1 MRMLSNRTTTRNA
14 SNPFVVSVGPG
25 ATRRSRLATEP
36 DRDTDD
42 VTVPTPPAAAVRA
55 PVAPTRGPSFLA
67 LVLVTGI
74 SPLATDTYIAALPDL
89 QRSLHTS
96 AATAQLT
103 MTTFIL
109 GLAAGQLLCGPISDG
124 LGRRRMLLASSV
136 AFAVLSA
143 LCAVAPD
150 AAVLLTGRTL
160 EGLAGG
166 CGVAVGR
173 AVVSD
178 RYAGLHAAQ
187 RYGALASVALLGP
200 VAAPAVGGLILL
212 VGDWRAVFAFLT
224 AVGFVM
230 AAAVFLGVPETL
242 PPEVRHPAGLGHSLR
257 RMATLV
263 GERAFLGPVVVQCL
277 ATAGFFVYIGGSS
290 FVLQNGLG
298 MSRTGYTILF
308 ATNAAGMA
316 LASLCFRLTVARFGT
331 VRLRAVGVLVSTS
344 AVTLLAGY
352 ALTVGSRVALA
363 PTWVLLAL
371 AAAGM
376 GLCIPATTALAQ
388 EAGRRVGGTASAL
401 QGGLTFG
408 VGAAATPLTG
418 LLGAET
424 VTGMATLMAACYLGA
439 TVALVAFSGAPR
451 ARPIPG

>member
-1 MRMLSNRTTTRNA
+1 
-14 SNPFVVSVGPG
+14 
-25 ATRRSRLATEP
+25 
-36 DRDTDD
+36 
-42 VTVPTPPAAAVRA
+42 VTVPTTPVRV
-55 PVAPTRGPSFLA
+55 PDRVTRAPSFLA

-89 QRSLHTS
+89 RRSLHTS

-103 MTTFIL
+103 MTAFIL

-124 LGRRRMLLASSV
+124 LGRRRMLLVSSA
-136 AFAVLSA
+136 AFALLSA
-143 LCAVAPD
+143 VCAVAPD
-150 AAVLLTGRTL
+150 AGVLLTARTL

-187 RYGALASVALLGP
+187 RYGSLASVALLGP
-200 VAAPAVGGLILL
+200 ILAPALGGLILL
-212 VGDWRAVFAFLT
+212 VGDWRDVFVFLA
-224 AVGFVM
+224 AVGIVM
-230 AAAVFLGVPETL
+230 TAAVLVGVPETL
-242 PPEVRHPAGLGHSLR
+242 PQQARHPAGLRASLR
-257 RMATLV
+257 RTGALTRH
-263 GERAFLGPVVVQCL
+263 RAFLAPVVVQCL

-290 FVLQNGLG
+290 FALQGALGL
-298 MSRTGYTILF
+298 SRNGYTLLF

-331 VRLRAVGVLVSTS
+331 ARLRAVGLLGSTS

-352 ALTVGSRVALA
+352 AWAAGDRVALA
-363 PTWVLLAL
+363 PTWALLAL
-371 AAAGM
+371 VATGM

-388 EAGRRVGGTASAL
+388 DAGRGVGGTASAL

-418 LLGAET
+418 LFGAET
-424 VTGMATLMAACYLGA
+424 VTGMATLMATCFLGA
-439 TVALVAFSGAPR
+439 TVALVAFPR
-451 ARPIPG
+451 GRCTD

>member
-1 MRMLSNRTTTRNA
+1 
-14 SNPFVVSVGPG
+14 
-25 ATRRSRLATEP
+25 
-36 DRDTDD
+36 
-42 VTVPTPPAAAVRA
+42 VTVPNPAVAPVRA
-55 PVAPTRGPSFLA
+55 PAARTRAPSFLA

-74 SPLATDTYIAALPDL
+74 SPVATDTYIAALPGL

-124 LGRRRMLLASSV
+124 LGRRRMLLMSSA

-143 LCAVAPD
+143 WCAVAPS
-150 AAVLLTGRTL
+150 AGVLLAGRTL
-160 EGLAGG
+160 QGLAGG

-178 RYAGLHAAQ
+178 RYTGLAAAQ

-200 VAAPAVGGLILL
+200 VAAPAIGGLILL
-212 VGDWRAVFAFLT
+212 VGDWRAVFAFLA
-224 AVGFVM
+224 AVGIVM
-230 AAAVFLGVPETL
+230 TAAVFVGVPETL
-242 PPEVRHPAGLGHSLR
+242 PPAARHRAGLAASLR
-257 RMATLV
+257 RMTALTRD
-263 GERAFLGPVVVQCL
+263 RAFLTPVVVQCL

-298 MSRTGYTILF
+298 LSRTGYTILF
-308 ATNAAGMA
+308 ATNAGGMV
-316 LASLCFRLTVARFGT
+316 LASLCFRLTVARFGSA
-331 VRLRAVGVLVSTS
+331 RLRAVGVVGSTT

-352 ALTVGSRVALA
+352 ALVAGARVALA
-363 PTWVLLAL
+363 PAWALLAL
-371 AAAGM
+371 AAMGM
-376 GLCIPATTALAQ
+376 GLCIPATTAMAQ
-388 EAGRRVGGTASAL
+388 EAGRRVGGTAAAL

-418 LLGAET
+418 VFGAES
-424 VTGMATLMAACYLGA
+424 VTGMATLMAGCYLCG
-439 TVALVAFSGAPR
+439 TIALVASSRSSYSGVISR
-451 ARPIPG
+451 